1 MVSIKNQHK
10 LVLQFF
16 SILLHSI
23 LILTPPLSAQNF
35 TIMIDPAGDAKH
47 TGRTIEDT
55 FERAVTL
62 SIAQALEIALHSKL
76 NCTVIITRSPGEI
89 VSPLQNANFS
99 NRLPIDL
106 FINLNCYQSVHEKL
120 SLYLYYFSY
129 GGPFT
134 TPPHKQNLIR
144 FDKAHLISVDRTKI
158 YTQQIA
164 QTLHRSSAHTIKT
177 YGPFSLPCTA
187 LMGITAPAI
196 SIEFC
201 ITGKEDWK
209 ASIEPLSGAISE
221 ALVS

>member
-1 MVSIKNQHK
+1 MSIVQ
-10 LVLQFF
+10 VFF
-16 SILLHSI
+16 FI
-23 LILTPPLSAQNF
+23 LILTSTLSAHSF
-35 TIMIDPAGDAKH
+35 TIMLDPAGDAKH
-47 TGRTIEDT
+47 TGRIIGDT

-62 SIAQALEIALHSKL
+62 SIAQALEKALHSKL

-99 NRLPIDL
+99 NRLPVDL
-106 FINLNCYQSVHEKL
+106 FINLNCYQAAHEKL

-129 GGPFT
+129 GKPFT
-134 TPPHKQNLIR
+134 STPPKQSLIR
-144 FDKAHLISVDRTKI
+144 FDKAHLLSIDCTKI

-164 QTLHRSSAHTIKT
+164 QTLHRSNAHTIKT
-177 YGPFSLPCTA
+177 YGPFSLPSTA

-209 ASIEPLSGAISE
+209 ATIKPLATAITE
-221 ALVS
+221 ALTS